1 MNVHVSFQSV
11 LCEISSI
18 VFFLATQVLDKMD
31 KLYKQIQ
38 LLPDKPENYSDPKN
52 VYQLP
57 FPSVNATPR
66 RFSLSDDE
74 EFSDMGRECFVKVW
88 PEEFLE
94 VQLNSLYRQVI
105 YVYGGK
111 GFGKSHILAAFA
123 CLLIR
128 RNHPVVYIPDCRG
141 MLRNPL
147 RHLVRSASLSFLHPQ
162 SVKVL
167 RDAILLGH

>member
-1 MNVHVSFQSV
+1 MN
-11 LCEISSI
+11 L
-18 VFFLATQVLDKMD
+18 K
-31 KLYKQIQ
+31 
-38 LLPDKPENYSDPKN
+38 NYSDPKD
-52 VYQLP
+52 VCRLP